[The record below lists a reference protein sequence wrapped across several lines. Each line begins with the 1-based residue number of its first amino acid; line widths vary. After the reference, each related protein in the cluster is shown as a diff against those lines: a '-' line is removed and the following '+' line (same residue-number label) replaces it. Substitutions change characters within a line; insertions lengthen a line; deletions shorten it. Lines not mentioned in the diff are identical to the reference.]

1 MTSTRCAAALA
12 AALTCSPACGET
24 HALIM
29 AISNYSMPGVTPLK
43 GVVHDVA
50 SAQGIARRLGV
61 KDANI
66 VVLRDGELSLRGM
79 THAFDELHERVAPN
93 DNVFIYYSGHGSRY
107 RVSDPAE
114 RCAESLVAADGEAFL
129 DAALEARL
137 KTLAGKANK
146 LVVFVDA
153 CHSGGVTTRMTADPR
168 FTPKY
173 LARND
178 AEACEVP
185 VNVLKRSIALGARS
199 VGSGA
204 DNYVYIAAARDNEV
218 SLDEA
223 ERGGIATQAWHQC
236 VSGAALDLDA
246 SGGISAE
253 EVRICAQQLI
263 DQKLQNIQGFS
274 PHHISIT
281 GNSRALLGLVSLP
294 DSSAAAEA
302 AAPAETLKDI
312 YSQRDDR
319 RTVSLK
325 LAQPQLRIGRDA
337 LQLTVTSERAG
348 HVYLLMA
355 GSDGKTFDMLF
366 PNRLDTKN
374 QIEAGQT
381 LQLPRPSWQITA
393 AGPAGATHLLA
404 IVSDAPR
411 DFSKL
416 GMKPAGAFSVL
427 EASRAAAK
435 DIQLV
440 TATAPGKASSAYG
453 AALVTVEEVK

>member
-1 MTSTRCAAALA
+1 
-12 AALTCSPACGET
+12 
-24 HALIM
+24 M
-29 AISNYSMPGVTPLK
+29 AISDYRVPGATPLK

-50 SAQGIARRLGV
+50 SAQDIARSLGV
-61 KDANI
+61 KDANM
-66 VVLRDGELSLRGM
+66 VVLRDGQLGLPGM
-79 THAFDELHERVAPN
+79 TRAFDELQERVAPN
-93 DNVFIYYSGHGSRY
+93 DNVFIYYSGHGSRQ
-107 RVSDPAE
+107 RVSDPEA
-114 RCAESLVAADGEAFL
+114 RCAESLVASDGQGFL
-129 DAALEARL
+129 DAVLEARL
-137 KTLAGKANK
+137 KALAIKANK

-153 CHSGGVTTRMTADPR
+153 CHSGGVTSRAPAGGR

-199 VGSGA
+199 RGSGA

-236 VSGAALDLDA
+236 VSGAAIDLDA

-253 EVRICAQQLI
+253 EVRVCAQQLI
-263 DQKLQNIQGFS
+263 DQKLRNVQGFS

-281 GNSRALLGLVSLP
+281 GNSRTLLGLVSLP
-294 DSSAAAEA
+294 DSAAAMA
-302 AAPAETLKDI
+302 AAASPAETLKDI
-312 YSQRDDR
+312 YGQRDDR
-319 RTVSLK
+319 RMVSLK
-325 LAQPQLRIGRDA
+325 LAQPRLTIGRDA
-337 LQLTVTSERAG
+337 LQLTVTSGRAG
-348 HVYLLMA
+348 HLYLLMA

-374 QIEAGQT
+374 QIAAGET
-381 LQLPRPSWQITA
+381 LKLPRPSWQITA

-416 GMKPAGAFSVL
+416 GMTRSGAFSVL
-427 EASRAAAK
+427 DASRAAAK

-440 TATAPGKASSAYG
+440 TATSPYG
-453 AALVTVEEVK
+453 AALITVEEVK